1 MSVRSGCVFPWL
13 PPWEA
18 ALVRHVLSAGSMCL
32 SRQPSPLSFPFWSVT
47 VPFPHPFR
55 SRYSNTSSTATS
67 LKLLHY
73 VLWFPYTLPSP
84 LTYLYKQSLC
94 SLLPLQGARVWP
106 LVQEVPHAT
115 QRGQNNENKN
125 SRFVNKYS
133 WNHPNLVCHLFP
145 ARNWQRSRNKS
156 FFKKDFIFF

>member
-32 SRQPSPLSFPFWSVT
+32 SRQLSPLSFPFWSVT

-84 LTYLYKQSLC
+84 LTRTFINSLFAPC
-94 SLLPLQGARVWP
+94 S
-106 LVQEVPHAT
+106 HC
-115 QRGQNNENKN
+115 RGHGFDPWYRK
-125 SRFVNKYS
+125 F
-133 WNHPNLVCHLFP
+133 HMP
-145 ARNWQRSRNKS
+145 RSVAKTTKTKTVS
-156 FFKKDFIFF
+156 L